1 MSAVAVDS
9 APAANLSTANAQ
21 RGVMLVAGWRVL
33 FALLAIGAAAALW
46 FGYLLPQWAIW
57 RRVLAAAVLLLAG
70 IASGAAVPPLL
81 RRRHGG
87 RTLSLLVDY
96 LGFIASAIFLLNQT
110 GVFLSID
117 ALSDTFGR
125 GVPWLGAAFVG
136 YLITTLGDRFEHA
149 PAARRRW
156 QRVGAVVAAVAAVGF
171 FVAVDG
177 VQGLAWWLGRLADP
191 AALFAL
197 ITAVLFGAALWA
209 MWREPTAR
217 LLNAKVRDT
226 EMLSGWLLLS
236 PNLLGFLIF
245 FAGPLLLSLYFSFT
259 DSDAFNPPNW
269 IGLSN
274 YANIFDL
281 TFQPLARPDQLA
293 SAALDVTSYDELARF
308 TIFGS
313 SYIIGAADRLFWL
326 ALRNT
331 LVFALVAVPLS
342 VIPALVLSNFLNME
356 LPGMKFFRAVY
367 FLPSIAATV
376 GIALVWQW
384 LYNATIGYINY
395 FITLGVNFLNSFGLD
410 LVDPRIQWLSDNR
423 TALLAVIIVTAWQTT
438 GFNTV
443 LFLAGLQSI
452 PRALYEAATVD
463 GAGAWAK
470 FRNVTLPLLAP
481 TTFFVVTTT
490 TIQALQ
496 VFEQIFILVSPTNAT
511 MTMVLY
517 LYRSGF
523 QNFRQGYASAIAW
536 VLFLIIFVVTLARFQ
551 RQGAGGEAYDG

>member
-1 MSAVAVDS
+1 MSAVAINNAS
-9 APAANLSTANAQ
+9 AAPTNA
-21 RGVMLVAGWRVL
+21 RRWVGLVTGWRVV
-33 FALLAIGAAAALW
+33 FALLALTAAGALW
-46 FGYLLPQWAIW
+46 FGYLLPQWATW
-57 RRVLAAAVLLLAG
+57 RRVLTAVVLLIGGVASAAAVPA
-70 IASGAAVPPLL
+70 LL
-81 RRRHGG
+81 RSNHRG
-87 RTLSLLVDY
+87 RVLSLLVDY
-96 LGFIASAIFLLNQT
+96 IGFIASAIFLLNRT
-110 GVFLSID
+110 GVFLGID
-117 ALSDTFGR
+117 ALSNTFGR
-125 GVPWLGAAFVG
+125 GVPWLGAAFIG
-136 YLITTLGDRFEHA
+136 YLITTLGDRFEHD

-156 QRVGAVVAAVAAVGF
+156 QRVGTVVAAVAAIGF
-171 FVAVDG
+171 VIAVDG
-177 VQGLAWWLGRLADP
+177 LRGILWWLAQLTDPVSLLMLA
-191 AALFAL
+191 ATL
-197 ITAVLFGAALWA
+197 LFGAALWI

-217 LLNAKVRDT
+217 LLGAKVRDT

-259 DSDAFNPPNW
+259 DSDAFNTPQW
-269 IGLSN
+269 IGLAN

-281 TFQPLARPDQLA
+281 SFRTLDSPTQLA
-293 SAALDVTSYDELARF
+293 SAALDVTAYDELTRF
-308 TIFGS
+308 TIFGN

-326 ALRNT
+326 SLRNT
-331 LVFALVAVPLS
+331 LTFALIAVPLS
-342 VIPALVLSNFLNME
+342 VIPALLLSNLLNMQ

-384 LYNATIGYINY
+384 LFNATIGYINY
-395 FITLGVNFLNSFGLD
+395 FITLGVNFLNGPLGMSV
-410 LVDPRIQWLSDNR
+410 VDPRIQWLSDNR
-423 TALLAVIIVTAWQTT
+423 TALLSVIIVTAWQTT

-452 PRALYEAATVD
+452 PKTLYEAATVD
-463 GAGAWAK
+463 GAGDWAK
-470 FRNVTLPLLAP
+470 FRNVTIPLLAP

-496 VFEQIFILVSPTNAT
+496 VFEQIFILVEPTNAT

-536 VLFLIIFVVTLARFQ
+536 VLFLIIFLITLARFQ